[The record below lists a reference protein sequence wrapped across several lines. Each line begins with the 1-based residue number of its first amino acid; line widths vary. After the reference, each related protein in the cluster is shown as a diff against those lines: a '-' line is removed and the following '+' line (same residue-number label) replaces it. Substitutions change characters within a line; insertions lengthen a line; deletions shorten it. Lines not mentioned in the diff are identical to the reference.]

1 MARRNVA
8 LILGRA
14 LCSGRWR
21 PAVLLIAGTTLGGCV
36 SGQWP
41 ADRNDGGISA
51 ASLRDTAASASPEPI
66 VHVAVQRRQWE
77 FAGHTGQI
85 ITTPH
90 YRLYTTMTR
99 QSVVDRIPL
108 FLERALAHY
117 ATALAPLPK
126 PGRLMDTYLFETRGQ
141 WEAKTRQMLPKQAS
155 TFLTLGR
162 GGFTTRGISVLYHI
176 GRRDTLSIAA
186 HEGWH
191 QFSQST
197 FRSQLP
203 LWMEEGIATYMEGY
217 SSHPDGLPKF
227 KPWANLERYHT
238 LREAVRVNGLLP
250 LDAVLGR
257 TPQSFLH
264 ESKSRLLVYYAQVWA
279 LTHFLA
285 EGEGGRYR
293 AALREVLLDAARGRL
308 AVEALGSRGGP
319 GGVRLGPAVLEA
331 YFNPD
336 IVAFERAYLQ
346 FVRKAV
352 RTGGGDR
359 VVRGESPVE

>member
-1 MARRNVA
+1 MRDT
-8 LILGRA
+8 A
-14 LCSGRWR
+14 LCIRRWR
-21 PAVLLIAGTTLGGCV
+21 PLLLLLAAVTLGGCA
-36 SGQWP
+36 SGRWT
-41 ADRNDGGISA
+41 AARNDDGVSA
-51 ASLRDTAASASPEPI
+51 ASLRDVAASASPEPI
-66 VHVAVQRRQWE
+66 MNVAVQRRPWE

-90 YRLYTTMTR
+90 YRLYTTMSR

-108 FLERALAHY
+108 FLERALAQY
-117 ATALAPLPK
+117 TTALAPLPE
-126 PGRLMDTYLFETRGQ
+126 PRRLLETYLFDTRGQ

-162 GGFTTRGISVLYHI
+162 GGYTTRGISVLYYI
-176 GRRDTLSIAA
+176 GRSDTLSIAA

-191 QFSQST
+191 QFSQAT

-217 SSHPDGLPKF
+217 TSHPDGLPKF

-279 LTHFLA
+279 LTHFLV
-285 EGEGGRYR
+285 EGENGRHR
-293 AALREVLLDAARGRL
+293 AALQEVLLDAARGRL
-308 AVEALGSRGGP
+308 AVEALGTRGGP
-319 GGVRLGPAVLEA
+319 GGVRLGPAVLKA
-331 YFNPD
+331 YFDPD
-336 IVAFERAYLQ
+336 IEAFERAYLQ

-352 RTGGGDR
+352 RTGGRDR
-359 VVRGESPVE
+359 VVRGESPVEE

>member
-1 MARRNVA
+1 M
-8 LILGRA
+8 L
-14 LCSGRWR
+14 
-21 PAVLLIAGTTLGGCV
+21 LLIAPVTLVGCV
-36 SGQWP
+36 SGRWP
-41 ADRNDGGISA
+41 AAQDDGVVSA
-51 ASLRDTAASASPEPI
+51 ASIRDTVASALPEPI
-66 VHVAVQRRQWE
+66 MNVEVQRRPWE
-77 FAGHTGQI
+77 FAGHFGQI

-108 FLERALAHY
+108 FLERALVQY
-117 ATALAPLPK
+117 TTALAHLPK
-126 PGRLMDTYLFETRGQ
+126 PGRLLDTYLFESRNQ

-162 GGFTTRGISVLYHI
+162 GGFTTRGISVLYYI
-176 GRRDTLSIAA
+176 GRKDTLSIAA

-191 QFSQST
+191 QFSQET

-217 SSHPDGLPKF
+217 ISHPDGLPKF
-227 KPWANLERYHT
+227 RPWANLERYHT

-250 LDAVLGR
+250 LDTLIGR

-279 LTHFLA
+279 LMHFLT
-285 EGEGGRYR
+285 EGENGRHR
-293 AALREVLLDAARGRL
+293 LALQEVLMDAARGRL
-308 AVEALGSRGGP
+308 AVAALGSRGGP
-319 GGVRLGPAVLEA
+319 GGVRLGPAVLRA
-331 YFNPD
+331 YFDPD
-336 IVAFERAYLQ
+336 IEAFERAYLQ

-352 RTGGGDR
+352 RTGGRDR
-359 VVRGESPVE
+359 VVRGHSPVE

>member
-1 MARRNVA
+1 MRINARCT
-8 LILGRA
+8 GRRR
-14 LCSGRWR
+14 L
-21 PAVLLIAGTTLGGCV
+21 VLLLIAGVTLGGCV
-36 SGQWP
+36 SGRWP
-41 ADRNDGGISA
+41 AAQENGAVNA
-51 ASLRDTAASASPEPI
+51 ASLRDAAASASPEPI
-66 VHVAVQRRQWE
+66 TSVVVQRRPWE
-77 FAGHTGQI
+77 FAGHPGQL

-90 YRLYTTMTR
+90 YRVYTTMTR
-99 QSVVDRIPL
+99 QSVIDRIPL
-108 FLERALAHY
+108 FLERALAQY
-117 ATALAPLPK
+117 TTALAPLPK
-126 PGRLMDTYLFETRGQ
+126 PGRRVDTYLFESRSQ

-162 GGFTTRGISVLYHI
+162 GGFTTRGVSVLYYI
-176 GRRDTLSIAA
+176 GRSDTLSIAA

-191 QFSQST
+191 QFSQQT

-217 SSHPDGLPKF
+217 TSHPDGLPKF

-238 LREAVRVNGLLP
+238 LREAVRANGLLP

-285 EGEGGRYR
+285 EGENGRHRR
-293 AALREVLLDAARGRL
+293 ALQEVLLDAARGRL
-308 AVEALGSRGGP
+308 AVQALGSRGGP
-319 GGVRLGPAVLEA
+319 GGVRLGPAVLKA
-331 YFNPD
+331 YFDPD
-336 IVAFERAYLQ
+336 IEAFERAYLQ

-352 RTGGGDR
+352 NTGGRDR
-359 VVRGESPVE
+359 IVRGHSPVD